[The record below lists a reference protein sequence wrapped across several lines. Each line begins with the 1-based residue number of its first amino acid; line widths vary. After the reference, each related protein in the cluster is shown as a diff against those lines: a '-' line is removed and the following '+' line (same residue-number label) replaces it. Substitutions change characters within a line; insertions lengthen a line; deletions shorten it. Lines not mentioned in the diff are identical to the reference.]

1 VRDKTG
7 TLHAAW
13 LDGGKGRPVYR
24 IMYRRGVQNSASGAV
39 TWEAST
45 PINDGSAEGWGSYVG
60 IEASDNAIH
69 FVWSTAGTA
78 RYRRLIRSGTSWQFE
93 PIRDT
98 RASGSSLD
106 NGPDIAVRGDLEI
119 HILTPTGNYAVS
131 KDGGLTWTQDKLPTP
146 AGRRLKNPSMAL
158 DSLGNAHFSFIGQIR
173 NAENWS
179 ESKPNR
185 GYWELRYVRRETG
198 AWVDAHNMLAAF
210 PPWNDPK
217 NDWDVLA
224 DWSSLAVDAKNNLH
238 IAWHGTVN
246 THIFANDEAFYM
258 RRAAA
263 GNKWSGWSEPRPLH
277 PINSAKGE
285 YFSFAP
291 SFAFDESSDGALAL
305 VFYDTTRGEHLLDY
319 DARVL
324 RGGNI
329 EGPAIALSQLARL
342 SSAAG
347 KDEALSSWFPV
358 AGPRLFRDGAGRL
371 WLDILATVATPGK
384 NQSAHLV
391 VYQRAE
397 VSQAFHAAGH

>member
-1 VRDKTG
+1 M
-7 TLHAAW
+7 LHAAW
-13 LDGGKGRPVYR
+13 LDGGKGRPGYR

-198 AWVDAHNMLAAF
+198 AAPAWQASHGRGHRRGRTRRIPAHDARARSGRVPRVH
-210 PPWNDPK
+210 
-217 NDWDVLA
+217 VR
-224 DWSSLAVDAKNNLH
+224 
-238 IAWHGTVN
+238 IRRR
-246 THIFANDEAFYM
+246 IM
-258 RRAAA
+258 RQSTTALQPGRLLRKFRPAPVHA
-263 GNKWSGWSEPRPLH
+263 PRR
-277 PINSAKGE
+277 PI
-285 YFSFAP
+285 P
-291 SFAFDESSDGALAL
+291 SFQG
-305 VFYDTTRGEHLLDY
+305 R
-319 DARVL
+319 
-324 RGGNI
+324 
-329 EGPAIALSQLARL
+329 PAGLEDWCHRRRYR
-342 SSAAG
+342 
-347 KDEALSSWFPV
+347 P
-358 AGPRLFRDGAGRL
+358 
-371 WLDILATVATPGK
+371 
-384 NQSAHLV
+384 
-391 VYQRAE
+391 
-397 VSQAFHAAGH
+397 